1 MHSIL
6 QIGIS
11 QNTCTNVSIRSVFQN
26 QVTYNV
32 YAGVQQLHMAI
43 SPCKDSWKMEEQFCQ

>member
-11 QNTCTNVSIRSVFQN
+11 QNTNVSIRSVFQN

-32 YAGVQQLHMAI
+32 YAGVQQPHMAI